1 MPTIPNLTNDAL
13 RRLAI
18 ATLAYAVAAA
28 VVAGSLAPT
37 FLSSQPVAALLPKPP
52 TVVARSLASPGTGA
66 APAVRAAP

>member
-18 ATLAYAVAAA
+18 ATLAYAVAVA

-37 FLSSQPVAALLPKPP
+37 LLHSQPVAALLPKPP
-52 TVVARSLASPGTGA
+52 PIVARSPQA
-66 APAVRAAP
+66 APSVRAAL